1 MPDTTTRAS
10 AWSVTIN
17 NPIEADEENIALARQ
32 KGWKV
37 EGQKEQGEQGTVHYQ
52 LLVKTPQIRFSALK
66 KQFPRAHIEPARNV
80 AALEQYVN
88 KEDTRIGEL
97 KQDQEKYPSLQ
108 KLWDMFYDWIKEK
121 NLNLACESWG
131 NEKWLRYFDW
141 FINDAIIA
149 GYVVETMGVNPQVRA
164 CVKQY
169 GRSLIVRCRNAQRQA
184 LDRQTAAKA
193 FSVEEHNEDALSQGL
208 SQEEGGEEVDE
219 TDVSQT
225 WSTRVEVNHH
235 EHSGNS

>member
-121 NLNLACESWG
+121 RHDLSCETWG
-131 NEKWLRYFDW
+131 GEKWLRYFDW

-184 LDRQTAAKA
+184 DRQTAAKA

-208 SQEEGGEEVDE
+208 SQEEGGEEADE